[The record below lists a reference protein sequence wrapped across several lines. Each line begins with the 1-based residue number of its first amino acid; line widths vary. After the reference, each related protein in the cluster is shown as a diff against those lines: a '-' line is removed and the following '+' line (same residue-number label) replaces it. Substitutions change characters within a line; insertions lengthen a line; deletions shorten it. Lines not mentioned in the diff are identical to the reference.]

1 MSKYF
6 LGANHITVMNTE
18 QALDVVEKILLKR
31 QLTAIEQL
39 ILTQSWQGLNYH
51 DMAQDSGYSSNY
63 FKEVGSNLWHCL
75 SQEAGT
81 RVTKKNLQ
89 LILKQ
94 YSIDE
99 SISDN
104 KLFIPQFIN
113 NEVIEDDNLILSR
126 EIEIKYPGSPLAHN
140 SPFYINRPPVEKI
153 ALAEIHQPE
162 CILRIKAP
170 KLMGKSSLLNK
181 IVQNAKASGYK
192 TVYIDFQEADD
203 AIFISLDKFLRW
215 FASNVSRQLNLI
227 PKLDDYWDNDI
238 GSKVSCKIYFEG
250 HLLEQ
255 IDSPLV
261 LIFNE
266 VNRIFEYPNI
276 VKDFFPML
284 RFWHE
289 MAQQVEIWQK
299 LRLVVAHS
307 TENYIQL
314 KINQSP
320 FNVGVTVEL
329 PQFTT
334 EQIQELAQRYGLGS
348 EAIHLLAPLQAM
360 LGGHPY
366 LITLALYHLC
376 QGNMTLEALLKTSA
390 TPTGIYSQHLRELL
404 TLLIAEPQLLSA
416 MQQVVTAPVQ
426 VELDAIAAYKLES
439 MGLVKLDGNRASTSC
454 ELYRLYFCEQLEKYN
469 SFYPRCQIATL

>member
-1 MSKYF
+1 MK
-6 LGANHITVMNTE
+6 TE
-18 QALDVVEKILLKR
+18 QAIDVIEKVLLKR

-39 ILTQSWQGLNYH
+39 ILTQSWQGLGYH
-51 DMAQDSGYSSNY
+51 DMAQDSGYTSNY
-63 FKEVGSNLWHCL
+63 FKEVGSHLWHCL
-75 SQEAGT
+75 SQEVGI
-81 RVTKKNLQ
+81 RVTKKNIQ

-94 YSIDE
+94 YSLDE
-99 SISDN
+99 SICDD
-104 KLFIPQFIN
+104 KLLVPQYINSEFIATQNFPIS
-113 NEVIEDDNLILSR
+113 SR
-126 EIEIKYPGSPLAHN
+126 ETEIKYPGSPLAHN

-170 KLMGKSSLLNK
+170 KLMGKSSLLNR
-181 IVQNAKASGYK
+181 IVQNAKDSGYK

-203 AIFISLDKFLRW
+203 TIFISLDKFLRW
-215 FASNVSRQLNLI
+215 FASNVTRQLNLI

-238 GSKVSCKIYFEG
+238 GSKVSCKMYFEG

-289 MAQQVEIWQK
+289 MAQQVETWQK

-334 EQIQELAQRYGLGS
+334 EQIQELALCYGLGAG
-348 EAIHLLAPLQAM
+348 AIHSLAPLQAM

-376 QGNMTLEALLKTSA
+376 QGNMTLEELLRTAA
-390 TPTGIYSQHLRELL
+390 TPKGIYGQHLRELL

-416 MQQVVTAPVQ
+416 MQQVMMAPEKI
-426 VELDAIAAYKLES
+426 ELDAIAAYKLES
-439 MGLVKLDGNRASTSC
+439 MGLVKLDGNKASTSC
-454 ELYRLYFCEQLEKYN
+454 ELYRLYFCEQLEKHN
-469 SFYPRCQIATL
+469 WQHNQNLALTLSN

>member
-1 MSKYF
+1 
-6 LGANHITVMNTE
+6 MNTE
-18 QALDVVEKILLKR
+18 QALDIVEKILLKR
-31 QLTAIEQL
+31 QLTALEQL
-39 ILTQSWQGLNYH
+39 ILTQSWQGLGYH

-63 FKEVGSNLWHCL
+63 FKEVGSHLWHCL
-75 SQEAGT
+75 SQEAGI
-81 RVTKKNLQ
+81 RVTKKNIQ

-94 YSIDE
+94 YSLDE
-99 SISDN
+99 GASDN
-104 KLFIPQFIN
+104 KLVEPQFLN
-113 NEVIEDDNLILSR
+113 DGVIPEQDFAISSR
-126 EIEIKYPGSPLAHN
+126 EIEIKYPGSPLAYN
-140 SPFYINRPPVEKI
+140 SPFYINRPSIEKI

-170 KLMGKSSLLNK
+170 KLMGKSSLLNR
-181 IVQNAKASGYK
+181 IVQNAKDSGYK

-203 AIFISLDKFLRW
+203 TIFTSLDKFLRW
-215 FASNVSRQLNLI
+215 FASNVTRQLNLM

-238 GSKVSCKIYFEG
+238 GSKVSCKMYFEG

-289 MAQQVEIWQK
+289 MAQQVEIWRK

-314 KINQSP
+314 KLNQSP

-329 PQFTT
+329 PPFTT
-334 EQIQELAQRYGLGS
+334 EQIQDLAQRYGLGA
-348 EAIHLLAPLQAM
+348 EAIHSLTPLQSM

-366 LITLALYHLC
+366 LITLALYYLR
-376 QGNMTLEALLKTSA
+376 QGNMTLKELLRTA
-390 TPTGIYSQHLRELL
+390 TTPKGIYGQHLRELL

-416 MQQVVTAPVQ
+416 MQQVVMAPVQ
-426 VELDAIAAYKLES
+426 IELDAIAAYKLES
-439 MGLVKLDGNRASTSC
+439 MGLVRLDGNKACTSC
-454 ELYRLYFCEQLEKYN
+454 ELYRLYFCEQLEKHN
-469 SFYPRCQIATL
+469 WQHNHNLALTLQSSRLFNGN